1 MTIRVVGAMEVQF
14 MRKTYLGITAALALA
29 ACGGGGQ
36 QATNDAAANNVAEN
50 ATDATNYQAEVMALP
65 PAQQNGV
72 FLRAVRDAGFN
83 CQEVTQAERFDPVQ
97 GNPAWR
103 VTCDNRTPHLISITR
118 DGTAKITSRT
128 DAN

>member
-1 MTIRVVGAMEVQF
+1 
-14 MRKTYLGITAALALA
+14 MRKTYLAITGALALA

-36 QATNDAAANNVAEN
+36 QAANDAAADNMVEN
-50 ATDATNYQAEVMALP
+50 AADATNYQAEVIALP
-65 PAQQNGV
+65 PGQQNGV

-83 CQEVTQAERFDPVQ
+83 CQEVTETERFDPVQ

-118 DGTAKITSRT
+118 DGTAKIVSRT
-128 DAN
+128 DAK